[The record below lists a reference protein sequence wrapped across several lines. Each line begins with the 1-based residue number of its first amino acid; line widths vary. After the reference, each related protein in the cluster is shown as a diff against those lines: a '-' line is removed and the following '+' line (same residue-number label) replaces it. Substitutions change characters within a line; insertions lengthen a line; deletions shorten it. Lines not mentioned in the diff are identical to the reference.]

1 MPNSS
6 IIALLRKY
14 IGVTAVYFA
23 MMLTVLDGTI
33 MNVALPTLTQ
43 IFGAGASAT
52 VWIVNAYQLVITM
65 LLLSFA
71 SVGDIWGYRR
81 VFLIGVLIF
90 TIASALCVL
99 AWSLPVLISL
109 RVMQGI
115 GAAAIMSVNVALIR
129 MIYPPDKLGR
139 GLGFNALVV
148 AFSTVTGPTLAG
160 SLLAISS
167 WHWLFLINLP
177 FGIAALLI
185 GRKHLPRTPDK
196 SGSRHFDWISAAE
209 CALMLGLLV
218 NAVEDIS
225 RGRAFWIVGA
235 QIAVVIVLSIFLV
248 RRQKGRQNPLLPVD
262 LLKIPLFA
270 MSVCTSICSFAAQML
285 AMVSLPF
292 LLQDVLGHDPLQVG
306 LLMAP
311 WPIGVMIAAFVAGR
325 LVEHI
330 HGGLLGSIGMVIF
343 ASGLLLLF
351 LLPSDASDFQIL
363 WRMFLCG
370 IGFGTFQ
377 TPNNVTI
384 ASSSPM
390 ERSGAAGGMQGA
402 ARVLGQTLGT
412 TGVAII
418 FRIYAGSPG
427 ARISLIAAMGVALTA
442 AIMSGFRLTQPF
454 PYKGPKE

>member
-1 MPNSS
+1 MPHTSF
-6 IIALLRKY
+6 IKLLKTY
-14 IGVTAVYFA
+14 VGVTAVYFA

-52 VWIVNAYQLVITM
+52 VWIVNGYQLVITM

-81 VFLIGVLIF
+81 VFLAGVLVF
-90 TIASALCVL
+90 TAASALCAL
-99 AWSLPVLISL
+99 AWSLPVLVAL
-109 RVMQGI
+109 RVVQGV

-129 MIYPPDKLGR
+129 MIYPPEKLGR

-160 SLLAISS
+160 SLLAVGS

-177 FGIAALLI
+177 FGIAAWLI
-185 GRKHLPRTPDK
+185 GRKHLPRTPDR

-209 CALMLGLLV
+209 CAVMLGLLV

-225 RGRAFWIVGA
+225 RGRDLWIVLV
-235 QIAVVIVLSIFLV
+235 QIAVVIVLCIFLV
-248 RRQKGRQNPLLPVD
+248 RRQKGRPSPLLPVD
-262 LLKIPLFA
+262 LLKKPLFA
-270 MSVCTSICSFAAQML
+270 MSMCTSICSFAAQML

-325 LVEHI
+325 LVERI
-330 HGGLLGSIGMVIF
+330 HGGLLGSIGMGIF
-343 ASGLLLLF
+343 AVGLLLLF
-351 LLPSDASDFQIL
+351 LLPAGASDWQIL

-384 ASSSPM
+384 ASSAPM

-412 TGVAII
+412 TFVAVI
-418 FRIYAGSPG
+418 FRVYAGSPG
-427 ARISLIAAMGVALTA
+427 ARVSLLAAMGVAVAA

-454 PYKGPKE
+454 PYKGARK